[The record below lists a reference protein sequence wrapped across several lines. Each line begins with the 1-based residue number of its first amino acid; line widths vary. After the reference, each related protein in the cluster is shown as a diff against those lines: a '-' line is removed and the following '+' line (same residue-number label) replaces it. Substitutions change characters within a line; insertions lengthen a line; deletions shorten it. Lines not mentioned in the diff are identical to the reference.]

1 MLTWF
6 MLCINLMSRNDVSVH
21 NVTFTYY
28 VIAYMKAEDTFGFL
42 LTTII
47 SLIQHTNT
55 LLLEINSHL
64 CSNFKWHT
72 IRQVK

>member
-1 MLTWF
+1 
-6 MLCINLMSRNDVSVH
+6 MSRNDVSVH

-47 SLIQHTNT
+47 SLIHT
-55 LLLEINSHL
+55 H
-64 CSNFKWHT
+64 KHT
-72 IRQVK
+72 VIGNKFSLVF